1 MCVTSDTSCQFKEYE
16 MKKLKWLKNQL
27 SKADSIFHEEK
38 ETMNNHE
45 VANGTELIGT
55 YQQHPGSE

>member
-1 MCVTSDTSCQFKEYE
+1 